1 MANILTDRQKRILEF
16 LKDFIR
22 GSGYPPSLRDICA
35 RFKMNNPKSAAKH
48 LTALE
53 KKGFIRR
60 TANASRAIEVFG
72 LNNMAGNV
80 VAVPVA
86 GSVRAGSPEL
96 AVEDVS
102 GRVSLDE
109 RFFRCAG
116 AFLLKVKGESMT
128 GAGIDDGDYALV
140 RPQKIAESGDIVV
153 AIIEGEAT
161 VKRFLR
167 KGRAVILKPENPDM
181 RPITVSGGDF
191 HIVGKVISVIKTV
204 MRPCP

>member
-1 MANILTDRQKRILEF
+1 LEF

-22 GSGYPPSLRDICA
+22 RSGYPPSLRDICA
-35 RFKMNNPKSAAKH
+35 HFKINNPRSAAKH
-48 LTALE
+48 LVALE
-53 KKGFIRR
+53 KKGFIKR

-72 LNNMAGNV
+72 VNAGHA
-80 VAVPVA
+80 VAVPVV
-86 GSVRAGSPEL
+86 GSVRAGNPEL
-96 AVEDVS
+96 AVEDVI
-102 GRVSLDE
+102 GHVTLDE

-140 RPQKIAESGDIVV
+140 RPQMIAESGDIVV
-153 AIIEGEAT
+153 AVIAGEAT

-167 KGRAVILKPENPDM
+167 KGQTIILKPENPDM

-191 HIVGKVISVIKTV
+191 GIVGKVISVIK
-204 MRPCP
+204 RP